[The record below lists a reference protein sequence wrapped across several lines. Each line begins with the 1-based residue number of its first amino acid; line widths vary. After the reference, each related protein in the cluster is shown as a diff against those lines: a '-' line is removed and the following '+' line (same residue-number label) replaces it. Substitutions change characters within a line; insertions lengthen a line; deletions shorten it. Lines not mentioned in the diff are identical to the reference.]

1 MRQGTIFYVMGKSAS
16 GKDTVYRE
24 LKRRFPQLG
33 SVIMYTTRPK
43 RDGERDGVQ
52 YFFKDR
58 SFLQQCRDEGRLI
71 ECRTYETVCGP
82 WDYFTVDD
90 GQVRLET
97 GESYLMIG
105 TLESYERTAEYYGRE
120 AIEPVY
126 IEVEDGERLARAL
139 ERERRQKNPGYKELC
154 RRFLADEEDFKE
166 ENLRRCGIVKRY
178 ENGVLEECLEE
189 IGERIRD
196 RLDEGPSGEGI

>member
-58 SFLQQCRDEGRLI
+58 SFLRQCRDEGRLI

-139 ERERRQKNPGYKELC
+139 ERERRQKKPGYKELC